1 MKYEF
6 VVQSNKLSLENS
18 YAKTVKVELILFL
31 KKVSHTL
38 KIQLYC
44 KNMCRPN
51 LSTSIYNFRVLIRY
65 RFVELLRLNF
75 WAFIRSIWLEACV
88 VDHL

>member
-18 YAKTVKVELILFL
+18 YAKTVQVELIIFL

-38 KIQLYC
+38 KFSYIVKICVDQIYP
-44 KNMCRPN
+44 RV
-51 LSTSIYNFRVLIRY
+51 STTFEYL
-65 RFVELLRLNF
+65 
-75 WAFIRSIWLEACV
+75 
-88 VDHL
+88 